1 MTFRTE
7 SGELMVNATEM
18 AKPFGKRPAKWLEIP
33 STQAFINELSNVR
46 KSDNWIL
53 TERGQH
59 TGGTWMHE
67 DVALEFAR

>member
-1 MTFRTE
+1 
-7 SGELMVNATEM
+7 M